1 MIFHKRASFIVFGG
15 RVELTKIGRVQILSN
30 DGQRQ
35 RILQKLGNDFLKS
48 II

>member
-1 MIFHKRASFIVFGG
+1 MKIWVVMAK
-15 RVELTKIGRVQILSN
+15 VEELLSN